1 MVNILVF
8 LFSIEWVVLRV
19 CMWVCVRVC
28 YWIHFVKTKIEI
40 IFQFI
45 FIVSVCVCCVLVW
58 WNKHRNKAF
67 DSASSLNSNKMPG
80 ILYYLLF
87 SVSVCECGVLFRR
100 LFMFASLLLKF
111 GCLFASFFCLILSF
125 LPSKCSFIVFRG
137 WMFVC
142 VMYVLTHLILFLVY
156 PLFYSYFFP
165 LKSYGFFFCFIF
177 FWWIWLI
184 YIY

>member
-1 MVNILVF
+1 MSSFRCDFFGRRRQGTRRETKWSTFWCFYLA
-8 LFSIEWVVLRV
+8 LSCVVLRV

-45 FIVSVCVCCVLVW
+45 FIVSVCVVGLGMRNFSNGCVCLCCVLVW

-87 SVSVCECGVLFRR
+87 SVCVCECGVLFRR

-111 GCLFASFFCLILSF
+111 GCFFASFFSLILSF

-137 WMFVC
+137 WMFEC
-142 VMYVLTHLILFLVY
+142 V
-156 PLFYSYFFP
+156 
-165 LKSYGFFFCFIF
+165 
-177 FWWIWLI
+177 
-184 YIY
+184 